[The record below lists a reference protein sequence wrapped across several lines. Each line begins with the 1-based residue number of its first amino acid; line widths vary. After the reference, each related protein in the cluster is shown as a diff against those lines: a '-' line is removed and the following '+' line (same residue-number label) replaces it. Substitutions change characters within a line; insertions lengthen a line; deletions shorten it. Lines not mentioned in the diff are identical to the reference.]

1 LNLFDRQTIQSEPL
15 FAGWRVAHHA
25 RLGST
30 SDEARRRALAGDP
43 GRLWI
48 VAGEQTEGRGRH
60 GRSWSSPPG
69 NLYASA
75 LVVDPCEAAIA
86 PQIGFVAGVALVKAV
101 EDLGGAGVALK
112 WPNDLLWNGAKLAGL
127 LVEGVAAPGRA
138 LACAVGIGV
147 NCASSPQGLA
157 YPVTDL
163 SAALQRV
170 VTPDALFR
178 RLAARFEEAIGL
190 WSRGAGFAEI
200 RARWLSSAAGLGGP
214 IRVVSSRGSREG
226 LFEGLDASGRLLMRT
241 AGAIETIEAADLFL
255 MPQSADAGD
264 DSAPRAQILDESLDR

>member
-1 LNLFDRQTIQSEPL
+1 LKVFVSQANEPEPL
-15 FAGWRVAHHA
+15 FSGWRVARYA

-30 SDEARRRALAGDP
+30 SDEARRRALLGDP

-48 VAGEQTEGRGRH
+48 VAGEQTQGRGRY
-60 GRSWSSPPG
+60 GRSWRSLPG

-127 LVEGVAAPGRA
+127 LVEGVSAPGRG
-138 LACAVGIGV
+138 LACVVGVGV
-147 NCASSPQGLA
+147 NCSSSPRGLA
-157 YPVTDL
+157 YPTTDL
-163 SAALQRV
+163 RAALQRDV
-170 VTPDALFR
+170 SPEALFR
-178 RLAARFEEAIGL
+178 RLAARFHQAIGL

-200 RARWLSSAAGLGGP
+200 RARWLKSAAGLGGP
-214 IRVVSSRGSREG
+214 IRVAGAQGSREG
-226 LFEGLDASGRLLMRT
+226 VFEGLDADGRLLMRT
-241 AGAIETIEAADLFL
+241 AGALETIEAADIFL
-255 MPQSADAGD
+255 APPADGAGGGPR
-264 DSAPRAQILDESLDR
+264 PRAEILDESLDR

>member
-1 LNLFDRQTIQSEPL
+1 M
-15 FAGWRVAHHA
+15 FAGWRVARYA

-30 SDEARRRALAGDP
+30 SDEARRRAALGDP

-48 VAGEQTEGRGRH
+48 VAGEQTRGRGRH

-75 LVVDPCEAAIA
+75 LVVEPCAAAIA

-127 LVEGVAAPGRA
+127 LVEGVAAPGRG
-138 LACAVGIGV
+138 LACVVGVGV
-147 NCASSPQGLA
+147 NCLSSPQGLA
-157 YPVTDL
+157 CPVADL
-163 SAALQRV
+163 HAALQRAV
-170 VTPDALFR
+170 SSDALFR
-178 RLAARFEEAIGL
+178 RLAARFHEAIGV

-200 RARWLSSAAGLGGP
+200 RARWLAAAAGLGGP
-214 IRVVSSRGSREG
+214 IRVAGSRGSREG
-226 LFEGLDASGRLLMRT
+226 LFEGLDAEGRLLMRT
-241 AGAIETIEAADLFL
+241 AGALETIESADIFL
-255 MPQSADAGD
+255 MPPSDGAGD
-264 DSAPRAQILDESLDR
+264 DPASRAEILDESLAR

>member
-1 LNLFDRQTIQSEPL
+1 LNVFDRQTIEPEPL
-15 FAGWRVAHHA
+15 FADWRVARYA

-30 SDEARRRALAGDP
+30 NDEARRRAILGDP

-48 VAGEQTEGRGRH
+48 VAGEQTQGRGRH
-60 GRSWSSPPG
+60 GRSWSSPRG

-86 PQIGFVAGVALVKAV
+86 PQIGFVAGVALVTAV

-127 LVEGVAAPGRA
+127 LVEGIAAPGRGFA
-138 LACAVGIGV
+138 YAVGVGV

-157 YPVTDL
+157 YATTDL
-163 SAALQRV
+163 NAALRRV
-170 VTPDALFR
+170 VAPDALFR
-178 RLAARFEEAIGL
+178 RLAARFDETIGL

-200 RARWLSSAAGLGGP
+200 RARWLAAAAGLGGA
-214 IRVVSSRGSREG
+214 IRVVGPRGSREG
-226 LFEGLDASGRLLMRT
+226 IFEGLDANGRLLMRT

-255 MPQSADAGD
+255 TPQSADAGD
-264 DSAPRAQILDESLDR
+264 DPAPRAQVLDESLDR